1 MLSGD
6 LLENV
11 VEGPEGDVIYELY
24 VSNEEAPL
32 GGLREMEIR
41 YRWTRTCIRRWTWM
55 KDDLPIK
62 DWPTCF
68 SSLY

>member
-24 VSNEEAPL
+24 VPNEGAPPE
-32 GGLREMEIR
+32 GTEGDGDKVQVDEDVYQEMDVDEG
-41 YRWTRTCIRRWTWM
+41 
-55 KDDLPIK
+55 
-62 DWPTCF
+62 
-68 SSLY
+68 

>member
-24 VSNEEAPL
+24 VPSEGAPP
-32 GGLREMEIR
+32 GGTEGDGDKVQVDEDVYQEMDVDEG
-41 YRWTRTCIRRWTWM
+41 
-55 KDDLPIK
+55 
-62 DWPTCF
+62 
-68 SSLY
+68 

>member
-24 VSNEEAPL
+24 VPNEEAPP
-32 GGLREMEIR
+32 GGLREMGIR

-62 DWPTCF
+62 DWATCF

>member
-24 VSNEEAPL
+24 VPNEEAPP
-32 GGLREMEIR
+32 GGIEGDGDKVQVDEDVYQEMDVDEG
-41 YRWTRTCIRRWTWM
+41 
-55 KDDLPIK
+55 
-62 DWPTCF
+62 
-68 SSLY
+68 